1 MSIKDYIEQKKVET
15 QRAVR
20 REKRK
25 KQAQEV
31 TKVAVP
37 SVLAAAAGA
46 AAGVLLAPKSGKETR
61 DDIVKAAQDTTEAV
75 KAQVES
81 TVDGVRLQTA
91 RVSEQAK
98 SKYNAFVDRNMT
110 EIAPVVDDL
119 EEAADDQAEDLVE
132 SEEEKDQVEDASEE
146 EAQ

>member
-37 SVLAAAAGA
+37 SVLAAVAGA

-61 DDIVKAAQDTTEAV
+61 EDIVKAAQDTTEAV

-110 EIAPVVDDL
+110 EIAPALD
-119 EEAADDQAEDLVE
+119 ETEDDQVE
-132 SEEEKDQVEDASEE
+132 AVEEEQDQVEDTSEE
-146 EAQ
+146 ETL